1 MVRVMSFNQTAGMKT
16 RNLVLFLL
24 AVFSPIAG
32 RAADLVYSGSLVQVA
47 NGSISV
53 RLYDGKVVEA
63 RLPKNGNLSAGPI
76 SSQYNLADQVE
87 ITCKS
92 IDTFLDTR
100 TDHYFVLELKK
111 LRFLRP
117 TSPDELLRVRATLKW
132 KKGENLLTIPPQD
145 VEKRGQKPSAADSA
159 VLAQVRK
166 VNLED
171 AANMPNFIADEKAE
185 RFQKVIGSSNFQLQD
200 TVESEIAFHGSE
212 ATRQRVRIDG
222 KAWNKKSVWL
232 PGINWG
238 VGFGAVIKPLLDPEC
253 ENIIEFKGQESVRG
267 RSLSAYAFSAPSDS
281 CFGGGQLGQ
290 FMYSGPVSGRILVD
304 DPGGRVLQ
312 MEIVQTGFPS
322 GFEMV
327 QSRQVLVWSYVT
339 IGDRDFLVPVAG
351 DYFMTFAGGDTWHIA
366 VEYKNHKHF
375 ETSIKLKVQ

>member
-1 MVRVMSFNQTAGMKT
+1 MKT

-145 VEKRGQKPSAADSA
+145 VEKRGQTPSAADSA